1 MCFDSLCQQIIALT
15 DKVESLLVAEDEAEC
30 ANLLLQRQ
38 KLLEQLKGYVDAT
51 QDAKELNFQQTKLR
65 DFLLLIQQRDNSSI
79 LVVKAKAKELL
90 GQGSKQAKGNKA
102 IKAYRSAF

>member
-1 MCFDSLCQQIIALT
+1 MCFDSLCQQIITLT

-38 KLLEQLKGYVDAT
+38 KLLEQLKKNVDII
-51 QDAKELNFQQTKLR
+51 QDGKALNNQQDKLR
-65 DFLLLIQQRDNSSI
+65 DFLLSIQARDNSTI
-79 LVVKAKAKELL
+79 LAVKAKAKELL
-90 GQGSKQAKGNKA
+90 GQGSQQAKGNKA